1 MDKEIYFAIVNIL
14 DYIAKNSKN
23 NINDYNADLLYI
35 CSKLLP
41 YIEGEDS
48 IEKIRAIADA
58 NNCGVCDSFEK
69 IIMSFQEQYELG
81 ERI

>member
-1 MDKEIYFAIVNIL
+1 MDKEIYYAIINIL

-23 NINDYNADLLYI
+23 NINAYNADLLYI

-41 YIEGEDS
+41 YIEGENS
-48 IEKIRAIADA
+48 IDKIRSIADA
-58 NNCGVCDSFEK
+58 NNCGVCNSFEE
-69 IIMSFQEQYELG
+69 IVMSFQEQYELG

>member
-1 MDKEIYFAIVNIL
+1 MEIYFAIINIL
-14 DYIAKNSKN
+14 DYIAKNSEN
-23 NINDYNADLLYI
+23 NINDYNADLLSI

-41 YIEGEDS
+41 YIEGENS
-48 IEKIRAIADA
+48 IDKIRSIADA
-58 NNCGVCDSFEK
+58 NNCGVCDSFEE

>member
-1 MDKEIYFAIVNIL
+1 MDKEIYYAIINIL
-14 DYIAKNSKN
+14 DYI
-23 NINDYNADLLYI
+23 
-35 CSKLLP
+35 
-41 YIEGEDS
+41 EGENS
-48 IEKIRAIADA
+48 IDKIRSIADA

>member
-1 MDKEIYFAIVNIL
+1 MDKEIYYAIINIL
-14 DYIAKNSKN
+14 DYIAKNSKKD
-23 NINDYNADLLYI
+23 INDFDADLLCI

-41 YIEGEDS
+41 YIEGENS

-58 NNCGVCDSFEK
+58 NNCGFCDSFEK